1 MGDEELR
8 QVVLYIAMSLD
19 GYIADGEGNVAWIS
33 GQDDSVEN
41 KDTYSDF
48 FKNVD
53 TILMGWNTYH
63 QVTAVLSPAEWV
75 YAGHNTFVFTH
86 RALADQG
93 EIHFTDE
100 PPEKLVERLKSMEG
114 RNIWVCGGAEIVR
127 QLMENHLIDRFHIAI
142 IPMLLGSGI
151 RLFPEQK
158 GGTELR
164 LVESTQYNGICELIY
179 ERREIGIQ

>member
-1 MGDEELR
+1 MR

-48 FKNVD
+48 IKNVD

-75 YAGHNTFVFTH
+75 MRDIT
-86 RALADQG
+86 
-93 EIHFTDE
+93 
-100 PPEKLVERLKSMEG
+100 RLFLL
-114 RNIWVCGGAEIVR
+114 IVR
-127 QLMENHLIDRFHIAI
+127 LRI
-142 IPMLLGSGI
+142 
-151 RLFPEQK
+151 K
-158 GGTELR
+158 GRSILR
-164 LVESTQYNGICELIY
+164 MN
-179 ERREIGIQ
+179 RRKNLWKG